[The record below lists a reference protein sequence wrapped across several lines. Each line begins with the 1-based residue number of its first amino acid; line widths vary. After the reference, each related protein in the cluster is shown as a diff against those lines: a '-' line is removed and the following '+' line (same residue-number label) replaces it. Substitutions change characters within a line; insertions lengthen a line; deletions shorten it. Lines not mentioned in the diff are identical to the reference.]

1 MGTLGRLTS
10 GTQRAGTIGHV
21 SVTGW
26 RRARVLVLR
35 VTRVCRYRLPA
46 GGTSR
51 DVTVSQAGAWSKA
64 RGAGRAGSH
73 VDSRP
78 T

>member
-10 GTQRAGTIGHV
+10 GTQRAGTRSCKRDWLAAG
-21 SVTGW
+21 
-26 RRARVLVLR
+26 ARVLVLR
-35 VTRVCRYRLPA
+35 VTRVCRYQLPA

-64 RGAGRAGSH
+64 RGAGRQSC
-73 VDSRP
+73 RQ
-78 T
+78 